1 MFSVQYME
9 EVIEIAKSINNE
21 EIEEIV
27 TELDYLRK
35 DQGRL
40 FILGVGGS
48 AGNASHMVNDL
59 RKLCG
64 IEAYAP
70 TDNVSEITA
79 RTNDEGFGTIF
90 EEYLKISNFSH
101 KDAIFILSVGGGNKD
116 KNVSVALCNAI
127 DYVKRQNG
135 LIYGIVG
142 RQDGYT
148 KELGDTVIVVPVIEP
163 SRITPHSEAFQS
175 VIWHCMVS
183 NPKLQIRDTK
193 W

>member
-1 MFSVQYME
+1 MFSSQYME
-9 EVIEIAKSINNE
+9 EVVKIARSINVDA
-21 EIEEIV
+21 IEEIV

-35 DQGRL
+35 DKGRL

-64 IEAYAP
+64 VEAYAP

-79 RTNDEGFGTIF
+79 RTNDEGFSTIF
-90 EEYLKISNFSH
+90 EEYLKVSNFSH

-127 DYVKRQNG
+127 DYAKSVNG
-135 LIYGIVG
+135 LVYGIIG
-142 RQDGYT
+142 RKDGYA
-148 KELGDTVIVVPVIEP
+148 KELGDTVIVVPLTEEK
-163 SRITPHSEAFQS
+163 RITPHSEAFQS
-175 VIWHCMVS
+175 VIWHCIVS
-183 NPKLQIRDTK
+183 HPKLQIRDTK